1 MIGQPPPEI
10 PGLSF
15 VQRLGSGGFADVL
28 LYRQELPQML
38 VAVKVLRTAS
48 GDLRE
53 QLVAEANTMAELAEH
68 PYIVTILR
76 ADVAEDGRPY
86 LVMAYYPRPN
96 LSARARQAPLS
107 VAETLRTGIQ
117 LASAVET
124 AHRAGVLHRDIKPAN
139 VLVTSYGTPAL
150 ADFGVAGRAGAVD
163 EEDEVG
169 VSVAWAPPEVL
180 TGRSNGSVAADVY
193 SLTATLAYLL
203 TGRTPFESV
212 DGDNSQDALLART
225 IHQPAPPTGRHDVPE
240 ALERVLRQGMAKE
253 PAHRPPDAM
262 SLAIELQRVE
272 QSLGLPRTEIVV
284 LDEHEG
290 LHTATG
296 RPTTVRPADGRTP
309 VRGRTPVLP
318 AADPS
323 PERER
328 RGRWAWLVAAV
339 AAVLLLAGG
348 VVGGLLIL
356 DDDPD
361 PAPTDQ
367 AAPTL
372 TETAPDP
379 ADGSTS
385 SSPTMP
391 SASGSPPGRSD
402 SARVDACLVG
412 TWEPIRHEEQVPG
425 AGTLTDLQ
433 RTMTFDEDGRLTITY
448 DNAQPQGAGSGMV
461 FDGTVVYDVE
471 TADGRMSFDIVSND
485 LTVSMHGMP
494 LPSTPGVSAVQYTC
508 AADTFTEKSAAV
520 DAEYRRR

>member
-68 PYIVTILR
+68 PYIVTIMR
-76 ADVAEDGRPY
+76 AGVTGDGRPY

-96 LSARARQAPLS
+96 LAARARQAPLS
-107 VAETLRTGIQ
+107 VAETLRTGVQ

-163 EEDEVG
+163 DEDAVG
-169 VSVAWAPPEVL
+169 VSIAWAPPEVL

-225 IHQPAPPTGRHDVPE
+225 IHEPAPSTGRDDVPE
-240 ALERVLRQGMAKE
+240 VLEQVLRQGMAKD

-296 RPTTVRPADGRTP
+296 RPTTVRPAYVRTP
-309 VRGRTPVLP
+309 VGGLTPIL
-318 AADPS
+318 AASGSS
-323 PERER
+323 PDRAR
-328 RGRWAWLVAAV
+328 RRWPWLVAAA

-348 VVGGLLIL
+348 VVGGLLLL

-367 AAPTL
+367 AATPAQTAETSASASRAEGTPAPTS
-372 TETAPDP
+372 T
-379 ADGSTS
+379 GSSTS
-385 SSPTMP
+385 STAIDRCVVGRWRITEYREESL
-391 SASGSPPGRSD
+391 ASTATG
-402 SARVDACLVG
+402 
-412 TWEPIRHEEQVPG
+412 
-425 AGTLTDLQ
+425 LQ
-433 RTMTFDEDGRLTITY
+433 RDTTITEDG
-448 DNAQPQGAGSGMV
+448 QM
-461 FDGTVVYDVE
+461 TVVYDEAAVQGTSVVLDGRVVYE
-471 TADGRMSFDIVSND
+471 IGTDDGRMTFRVVRND
-485 LTVSMHGMP
+485 VITKVGP
-494 LPSTPGVSAVQYTC
+494 IEQNLPMGTDPVTYTC
-508 AADTFTEKSAAV
+508 SGDTFTQEKPGFRAV
-520 DAEYRRR
+520 HERV